1 MRKSHFTSQANIS
14 TDDDFV
20 QIEQFI
26 ESIYPTQ
33 DPRAIARRFNGEKSE
48 EPGTN
53 NKALWDVLYLFGAVG
68 VVLFFVLFILV
79 RPTPAIPAP
88 LELH

>member
-1 MRKSHFTSQANIS
+1 MSSY
-14 TDDDFV
+14 V

-48 EPGTN
+48 EAGTN
-53 NKALWDVLYLFGAVG
+53 NRALWDVLYLFGAVG
-68 VVLFFVLFILV
+68 VVLFFVLFIMV
-79 RPTPAIPAP
+79 RLTPAIPASVG
-88 LELH
+88 LH